1 MYDSTALKD
10 VRNQV
15 GRTIARVLIKAIK
28 IIGVCKEDPE
38 RKDLPLVT
46 EMTKIVDDVVGYIF
60 AIIHT
65 RTF

>member
-46 EMTKIVDDVVGYIF
+46 EMAKIVGDVVG
-60 AIIHT
+60 
-65 RTF
+65 